1 MHWNIKDTP
10 NKETITHLIDCLGI
24 DAVVAQLLAQR
35 NITSFESAKA
45 FFRPHIGQLHDPFLM
60 QDMETAVSRLQQ
72 AIDQKETV
80 MVYGDY
86 DVDGTTSVSLLTHFL
101 RSQGLNVTPYIP
113 DRYAEGYGLSKK
125 GIDTAK
131 AANISFMI
139 ALDCGVKAIEQV
151 AYANSLGIDLII
163 CDHHTPGDVLPNA
176 LAILDPKRSDC
187 AYPFKE
193 LSGCGVGF
201 KLMQALLQQQGKN
214 VSDIIAYLDF
224 VAVAIAADIVP
235 MVGENRTLAFLGLQQ
250 LNAHPRP
257 GLKALMRD
265 KPTVQI
271 ISDVV
276 FGMAPRINAAGRMKH
291 GLHAVELLL
300 SATDEEAQTLA
311 QEVEIYNT
319 SRREVELEI
328 TKEALAQ
335 ITENQE
341 ENNAASVVYAPHW
354 HKGVIGIVASRLIE
368 SHYRPT
374 LVFTKSEEGI
384 LAASARSVRGFD
396 VYKAIDTCSKHII
409 QFGGHKYAAGVTLK
423 EENYQAFKTAFEA
436 QVAQTLT
443 ATQKKQTLDV
453 DVGLPFAAITPKLL
467 RILKQMEPFGPE
479 NRSPVFYTDGVVDSG
494 FAKLVGQDKSHI
506 KARFV
511 QGASSPIDAIGFGLG
526 KKMNLLKKG
535 TPLRIAYTL
544 EENVWQGNV
553 SVQLRLKDIE

>member
-35 NITSFESAKA
+35 NITSFESSKA

-60 QDMETAVSRLQQ
+60 QDMGKAVSRLQR

-125 GIDTAK
+125 GIDMAK
-131 AANISFMI
+131 AAHITFMI
-139 ALDCGVKAIEQV
+139 ALDCGVKAIDQV
-151 AYANSLGIDLII
+151 AYANTLGIDLII

-176 LAILDPKRSDC
+176 LAVLDPKRSDC

-193 LSGCGVGF
+193 LCGCGVGF
-201 KLMQALLQQQGKN
+201 KLMQALLQQQGKDA
-214 VSDIIAYLDF
+214 SDIIAYLDF

-235 MVGENRTLAFLGLQQ
+235 MVGENRALAFLGLQQ
-250 LNAHPRP
+250 LNAQPRP

-265 KPTVQI
+265 KPTSQI

-300 SATDEEAQTLA
+300 SATDEEAQKRA

-319 SRREVELEI
+319 SRREVEQEI

-341 ENNAASVVYAPHW
+341 ENSAVSVVYAPHW

-396 VYKAIDTCSKHII
+396 VYKAIDACSRHII

-423 EENYQAFKTAFEA
+423 EENYQAFKTAFKA
-436 QVAQTLT
+436 QVAQTIT
-443 ATQKKQTLDV
+443 ATQKEQTLDV
-453 DVGLPFAAITPKLL
+453 DVALPFTSITPKLL

-494 FAKLVGQDKSHI
+494 YAKLVGQDKSHI

-535 TPLRIAYTL
+535 TPLRIAYAL

>member
-1 MHWNIKDTP
+1 
-10 NKETITHLIDCLGI
+10 
-24 DAVVAQLLAQR
+24 
-35 NITSFESAKA
+35 
-45 FFRPHIGQLHDPFLM
+45 
-60 QDMETAVSRLQQ
+60 
-72 AIDQKETV
+72 
-80 MVYGDY
+80 
-86 DVDGTTSVSLLTHFL
+86 
-101 RSQGLNVTPYIP
+101 
-113 DRYAEGYGLSKK
+113 
-125 GIDTAK
+125 
-131 AANISFMI
+131 
-139 ALDCGVKAIEQV
+139 
-151 AYANSLGIDLII
+151 
-163 CDHHTPGDVLPNA
+163 
-176 LAILDPKRSDC
+176 
-187 AYPFKE
+187 
-193 LSGCGVGF
+193 
-201 KLMQALLQQQGKN
+201 
-214 VSDIIAYLDF
+214 
-224 VAVAIAADIVP
+224 
-235 MVGENRTLAFLGLQQ
+235 
-250 LNAHPRP
+250 
-257 GLKALMRD
+257 
-265 KPTVQI
+265 
-271 ISDVV
+271 
-276 FGMAPRINAAGRMKH
+276 MAPRINAAGRMKH

-311 QEVEIYNT
+311 QEVEMYNT

-341 ENNAASVVYAPHW
+341 ENNAASVVYGPHW